1 MNKNRLII
9 LIVTTIAVV
18 TWVVSQVIFA
28 KPSTP
33 VPANLQAALE
43 PVSPDFDQETLAKI
57 ARTIKPPLVQQ
68 VQIIRSSPSPTPSVK
83 PATPSA
89 KPAESDVALPGGG
102 R

>member
-18 TWVVSQVIFA
+18 TWVASQVIFA

-33 VPANLQAALE
+33 VPANLQSALE

-57 ARTIKPPLVQQ
+57 AKTIKPLLVQQ
-68 VQIIRSSPSPTPSVK
+68 VQVIRSSPSPTPSIK

-89 KPAESDVALPGGG
+89 KPTASNAALPGGG
-102 R
+102 Q